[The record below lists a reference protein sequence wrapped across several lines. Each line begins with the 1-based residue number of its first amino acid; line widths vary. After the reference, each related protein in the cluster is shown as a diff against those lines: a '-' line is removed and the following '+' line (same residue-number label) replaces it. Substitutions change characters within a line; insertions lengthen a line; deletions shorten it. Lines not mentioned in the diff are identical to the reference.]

1 MTYTNDRAEQESRR
15 VPLPPEPTVRGAPPQ
30 SVPPAPEI
38 EDPAAAERLQA
49 ILASPSYR
57 KSDEDPDFLT
67 SPEARGPRLQL
78 EYLKAESLLRRHG
91 VKDTIV
97 VFGSTRIAEP
107 AVAKRRLDEARSA
120 ARAQPGDPLAAE
132 RLAVA
137 ERLFDKSR
145 YYEVAR
151 EFGALVGAAHE
162 SGERPRL
169 AIVTGGGPGIMEAAN
184 RGAFEAGAE
193 TIGLNITLPREQL
206 PNPYVTPALCLRFRY
221 FALRK
226 LHFMLRARALVAFPG
241 GFGTFDELFETL
253 TLVQTGKVEPMPIIL
268 VGKDYWR
275 RAFDVDFLIAEGVIE
290 PEDRDLFRY
299 AESAQEIWTE
309 ILRWGERN
317 GNPLFE

>member
-1 MTYTNDRAEQESRR
+1 MSADDERR
-15 VPLPPEPTVRGAPPQ
+15 RAPPQ
-30 SVPPAPEI
+30 SVPPGPEI

-67 SPEARGPRLQL
+67 SPETRGLRLQL

-120 ARAQPGDPLAAE
+120 ASSRPGDPLAAE
-132 RLAVA
+132 RLAIA
-137 ERLFDKSR
+137 ERLFEKAR

-151 EFGALVGAAHE
+151 AFGALVGAARE

-193 TIGLNITLPREQL
+193 TVGLNITLPREQL

-253 TLVQTGKVEPMPIIL
+253 TLVQTGKVEPMPVIL

-299 AESAQEIWTE
+299 AESAQDIWAEIR
-309 ILRWGERN
+309 RWGDRK